1 MDDELYEED
10 YIDDD
15 EYDKDYIP
23 RLMNDDHK
31 VLFLFGRKI
40 HTPYNRE

>member
-23 RLMNDDHK
+23 RLMNDDRK
-31 VLFLFGRKI
+31 VLFYISQNSHSL
-40 HTPYNRE
+40 

>member
-23 RLMNDDHK
+23 RLMNDDRK
-31 VLFLFGRKI
+31 VLFSFGRKI